1 MSKENLLELTE
12 LGNPILR
19 QKAKPVANIFDDS
32 VQQLIDKM
40 LVTVTHEK
48 GVGLA
53 APQVGELLRLFI
65 VSPEGI
71 QRYPHC
77 HVDETLVVINPE
89 IKLITNKTD
98 TDWEGCL
105 SIPGVRGKV
114 TRVTGIEVSYTNR
127 LGEPKV
133 EQYFDFV
140 ARIFLHENDHLDG
153 IVFLDRMKDPSK
165 IITDKEYIKLF
176 NDDE

>member
-12 LGNPILR
+12 LGSPILR
-19 QKAKPVANIFDDS
+19 QKAKPVANIFDDE
-32 VQQLIDKM
+32 VQRLIDKM
-40 LVTVTHEK
+40 LVTVKHER

-53 APQVGELLRLFI
+53 APQVGESLRLFI
-65 VSPEGI
+65 ISPEGK

-77 HVDETLVVINPE
+77 HVDETLVVINPQ
-89 IKLITNKTD
+89 IKPLTNKTD
-98 TDWEGCL
+98 SDWEGCL
-105 SIPGVRGKV
+105 SIPGIRGKV
-114 TRVTGIEVSYTNR
+114 PRVTGIEVSYLNR
-127 LGEPKV
+127 LGEHKI

-153 IVFLDRMKDPSK
+153 IVFLDRMSDPRK

-176 NDDE
+176 DDDE